1 MMQHTGK
8 AEEAG
13 TFKGES
19 TVTPVVAA
27 HEVWAQLTTVQQ
39 QSVYQELVRICQ
51 QVLAREACHEQ
62 AE

>member
-8 AEEAG
+8 AEKAG
-13 TFKGES
+13 AFKGQA
-19 TVTPVVAA
+19 TAAPVIAA

>member
-8 AEEAG
+8 PEEAG
-13 TFKGES
+13 AFKGES
-19 TVTPVVAA
+19 TVAPVITA

-39 QSVYQELVRICQ
+39 QNVYQELVRICQ

>member
-8 AEEAG
+8 AEETGACQEEA
-13 TFKGES
+13 TA
-19 TVTPVVAA
+19 TPVIAA
-27 HEVWAQLTTVQQ
+27 QEVWAQLTTVQQ
-39 QSVYQELVRICQ
+39 QSVYAEVVRICQ